1 MKEVLKVGG
10 LAIVFMALSV
20 AGVLSIAA
28 EKGGAKALFDDR
40 CSTCHDTDRPLGKTK
55 TPEGWRQTVTTMQE
69 HAAGAI
75 SDEERDIIIEYL
87 SETRG
92 K

>member
-1 MKEVLKVGG
+1 MRRRLKVVGMFV
-10 LAIVFMALSV
+10 VFTTLGMVAALGTAS
-20 AGVLSIAA
+20 
-28 EKGGAKALFDDR
+28 EKTSGKALFEER

-87 SETRG
+87 SEIRG